1 MKAPAGVGRRLLR
14 GAGRLGAAFVVATVG
29 PVVLYRV
36 VDPPITPLMV
46 IRAVDGRL
54 AGRPVGI
61 DRRWVDLDDVSPV
74 LVRSVLAAEDARFFE
89 HGAIDLDAVERARK
103 FNRRQRGRRLQGA
116 STITMQCARNVFLW
130 QGRSWLRKGLE
141 VYFASLLEVMWGKPR
156 ILEVYLNVIEW
167 GPGIYGV
174 GAAAER
180 WFGVPA
186 ARLDARQAALLAAV
200 LPAPRRR
207 NPAAPSP
214 WVRRYADIIRG
225 RAARLRLPKTP
236 RATRARTWVALVT

>member
-1 MKAPAGVGRRLLR
+1 MTARTGLGRRLAR
-14 GAGRLGAAFVVATVG
+14 GAVRLAGAFALATVG
-29 PVVLYRV
+29 VVALYRF
-36 VDPPITPLMV
+36 VDPPLTPLMV
-46 IRAVDGRL
+46 IRAVEGRL

-61 DRRWVDLDDVSPV
+61 DRCWVDLDAVSPV

-89 HGAIDLDAVERARK
+89 HGAVDLDAVERARK
-103 FNRRQRGRRLQGA
+103 FNRRQRGGRLQGA

-130 QGRSWLRKGLE
+130 PDRTWLRKGLE
-141 VYFASLLEVMWGKPR
+141 VYFASLLEVVWGKPR

-174 GAAAER
+174 EAAAQR
-180 WFGVPA
+180 WFHVPA

-207 NPAAPSP
+207 SPAAPSA
-214 WVRRYADIIRG
+214 WVERYAGVIRT
-225 RAARLRLPKTP
+225 RAARLRLPE
-236 RATRARTWVALVT
+236 AR